1 MDINVLRDALR
12 AQPFLPFRLHLTDGR
27 AFRVQHPELLALGV
41 TGRTVVYVN
50 PDENDRVVIANTLL
64 VVTLEFEF
72 AAPAGGGNGV
82 SG

>member
-1 MDINVLRDALR
+1 M
-12 AQPFLPFRLHLTDGR
+12 
-27 AFRVQHPELLALGV
+27 QHPELLALGV

-50 PDENDRVVIANTLL
+50 PDENDRIVIVNTLL

-72 AAPAGGGNGV
+72 VTPAGGGNGV

>member
-12 AQPFLPFRLHLTDGR
+12 TQPFLPFRLHLTDGR
-27 AFRVQHPELLALGV
+27 TFRVQHPELLALGV

-50 PDENDRVVIANTLL
+50 PDENDRIVIVNTLL
-64 VVTLEFEF
+64 GVTLEFDS
-72 AAPAGGGNGV
+72 ATQVGGGNGV